1 MQIPQVEDF
10 PTKTYNFLDL
20 EVVSEVVS
28 ITHLTQENAICV
40 RVKSSCKSTSWG
52 TRSQVN
58 SLTHYLPNPDTD
70 ISASIESFRCTMAEG
85 LAKIE
90 RGLAPPPHKYLG
102 MTISN
107 LDGTKKTTCLATV
120 DITIGPTRI
129 QVDLVKPLQL
139 WPSGRLYLESSSE
152 GKLLRLPLY
161 LAKVTHGSLSFEI
174 DVLPTKMNLP
184 CVVGGEFIQRAIGPN
199 YDWLYD
205 LLSPPHWRALQDV
218 SRTKKNT
225 VLIIGKYGDNT
236 IRLREIQ
243 DVLRKRSCEG
253 ILLEDF
259 PDIEEQSLPEKM
271 VLFACIAR
279 YVLCDDSFPSGHIEE
294 LKICSD
300 LRFTTAILRPKG
312 MASTAMQ
319 ADLDQCCDFMKAFG
333 YDSGN
338 RLSVLADALSW
349 ADEKVR
355 ERSAKFNQ
363 TYGWRS
369 PEKILR

>member
-1 MQIPQVEDF
+1 
-10 PTKTYNFLDL
+10 
-20 EVVSEVVS
+20 
-28 ITHLTQENAICV
+28 
-40 RVKSSCKSTSWG
+40 
-52 TRSQVN
+52 
-58 SLTHYLPNPDTD
+58 
-70 ISASIESFRCTMAEG
+70 MAEG